1 MQIFTVI
8 VFLFLYTPG
17 RDSEDT
23 YDASFD
29 HELEEYGLGPVSEDT
44 AVCLF
49 IYLFNFFL
57 ISSFCFSML
66 II

>member
-1 MQIFTVI
+1 MQIFTII

-49 IYLFNFFL
+49 IYLFIYLFIQFF
-57 ISSFCFSML
+57 F
-66 II
+66 